1 MDNLEIELIDLIDVI
16 DFTISKEFI
25 TKWKMKYGERIIRL
39 FQIKI
44 IDSMKNQ
51 KPLKLKNL
59 VKFLVIDSGFN
70 YEVVE
75 NFLLDI
81 DFDVYSPIIT
91 GSLQS
96 AKEIKNVSR
105 AI

>member
-75 NFLLDI
+75 SFLLDI

-105 AI
+105 GI